1 MKLEMIKKLL
11 FLSLIMLNKY
21 NIYSQD
27 KDSISNTSNHS
38 SLNHSIGFHLGTSPI
53 TYGGMVGIDYKYK
66 NASFELNYY
75 GYNMFYFLVSLNP
88 LLYFGNSF
96 SKASLS
102 CNLLFQS
109 KRKPKKSFL
118 CGITLIHLW
127 DESGDMR
134 SQHDALY
141 GLNGYNAYPSIG
153 YYNEKMAKSIFNFK
167 VKLGIVPVFPNAN
180 RVDYFQF
187 LPVLDMNVGVNLFR
201 K

>member
-1 MKLEMIKKLL
+1 MKLLMIKKLL

-75 GYNMFYFLVSLNP
+75 GYNMFYFLFSLNP

-96 SKASLS
+96 SKVSLS
-102 CNLLFQS
+102 SNLLFTS
-109 KRKPKKSFL
+109 KKRPKKSFS
-118 CGITLIHLW
+118 CGITFIHVW
-127 DESGDMR
+127 DNYDIN
-134 SQHDALY
+134 SQYDVLY
-141 GLNGYNAYPSIG
+141 GINGYNAYPSFG

-187 LPVLDMNVGVNLFR
+187 LPVLDINVGVNLF
-201 K
+201 KK

>member
-38 SLNHSIGFHLGTSPI
+38 SLNHSIGFYLGTSPI

-88 LLYFGNSF
+88 ILYFGNSF
-96 SKASLS
+96 SKVSLS
-102 CNLLFQS
+102 SNLLFTS
-109 KRKPKKSFL
+109 KKRPKKSFS
-118 CGITLIHLW
+118 CGITFIHVW
-127 DESGDMR
+127 DNYDIN
-134 SQHDALY
+134 SQYDVLY
-141 GLNGYNAYPSIG
+141 GINGYNAYPSIG

-167 VKLGIVPVFPNAN
+167 VKLGIVPVFPNTN
-180 RVDYFQF
+180 RVNYFQF
-187 LPVLDMNVGVNLFR
+187 LPVLDINVGVNLL
-201 K
+201 KK